1 MVIVVAN
8 NRRVDISLD
17 TPGQQSVPQYPF
29 NTRDSLTLLSTK
41 GGEPGKKD
49 HAAGSKE
56 AHSAVHGRSMKMADR
71 DPAVTGMS
79 SYSRN

>member
-41 GGEPGKKD
+41 GGEPGKRTTLPARK
-49 HAAGSKE
+49 KPTQLCT
-56 AHSAVHGRSMKMADR
+56 AD
-71 DPAVTGMS
+71 P
-79 SYSRN
+79 